1 MRKTYYK
8 ILKTCFHTHL
18 IRSRDALGLTQ
29 SQMAEKLAMDERSYN
44 DLDHGK
50 NCCSNVT
57 LALFLTQV
65 CEDPQTFLEELRH
78 AFKS

>member
-1 MRKTYYK
+1 
-8 ILKTCFHTHL
+8 
-18 IRSRDALGLTQ
+18 
-29 SQMAEKLAMDERSYN
+29 MAEKLAMDERSYN